1 MLFDDFKHWSKIW
14 NQGSKSEAIFRI
26 EIDSRSSKPKIFRIE
41 IDSSSSK
48 TKIFRI
54 EIDSSSSRYRI
65 SWLEADSSSRKSKI
79 SRLQSNKMR
88 FNRKETLAKKSA
100 NDIEVSHGI
109 KMIWEIGHKK
119 NSGSRSARA
128 RVIKKFSGSRSTRA
142 RVNPKFP
149 GSRSTRIGDPRSG
162 SRSEPIRSTDFEPC

>member
-1 MLFDDFKHWSKIW
+1 MMCRLLNLKSFVKALIKYNHSTHVLESHVWGRNVGWHVSAISLAKPKFKIESRVSSFL
-14 NQGSKSEAIFRI
+14 NQGSKSEEIFRI

-109 KMIWEIGHKK
+109 KMI
-119 NSGSRSARA
+119 
-128 RVIKKFSGSRSTRA
+128 
-142 RVNPKFP
+142 
-149 GSRSTRIGDPRSG
+149 
-162 SRSEPIRSTDFEPC
+162 